1 MKLWKKGFRGTNVG
15 QKLRASRVI
24 TETTLE
30 YSYDETENT

>member
-1 MKLWKKGFRGTNVG
+1 MKLWKRGFCGAEVG

-30 YSYDETENT
+30 YSYDETEDT